1 MMLVLTAT
9 WRLRVKKVR
18 SNVTSRALHCT
29 TAAEQRLEVKL
40 RGSKVH
46 DFDLYAIKK
55 KKKLKN

>member
-1 MMLVLTAT
+1 M
-9 WRLRVKKVR
+9 KKVR

-40 RGSKVH
+40 HGSEVH